1 MDVGLLVLRIVVGA
15 FFVGHGAQKLFGWFG
30 GHGIAATGAA
40 FEGMGLRPGR
50 TMAAIAGI
58 SELTSG
64 VLFAA
69 GLLTPLA
76 AALLIAVMT
85 LAIAIVH
92 WRHGPWVTEG
102 GWEYNLVLIAVAF
115 AVTAVGPGKY
125 SLDRALDLDLAGIG
139 WALIALAAG
148 VVGAVVVAA
157 AARVRAPDT
166 GGPRPA
172 GA

>member
-1 MDVGLLVLRIVVGA
+1 MEVGLLVLRIVVGA

-30 GHGIAATGAA
+30 GHGLGGTGAA

-50 TMAAIAGI
+50 TMAALAGATEI
-58 SELTSG
+58 VGGILLG
-64 VLFAA
+64 I

-76 AALLIAVMT
+76 AALLIATMT

-102 GWEYNLVLIAVAF
+102 GWEYSVVLIAVAF

-125 SLDRALDLDLAGIG
+125 SLDRALELDLAGVD
-139 WALIALAAG
+139 WALIALGAG
-148 VVGAVVVAA
+148 VVSALVVAA
-157 AARVRAPDT
+157 AARVQAADT
-166 GGPRPA
+166 AGPRPA